1 MYNLIY
7 SPLADEDLTA
17 IYNYIATDSPAR
29 ASAYMD
35 KMEQSI
41 LKLRDFPNMGAEG
54 RYPELINLG
63 VKVLPFDDYL
73 IFYTVNA
80 AAEQVRIVRV
90 LHGSVNYRR
99 LLKNFDTTDNVVF
112 DNYNI

>member
-7 SPLADEDLTA
+7 SLLADEDLTA
-17 IYNYIATDSPAR
+17 IYNYIAADSPAR
-29 ASAYMD
+29 ASAYMG

-41 LKLRDFPNMGAEG
+41 LKLCDFPNIGTEG
-54 RYPELINLG
+54 RYPELVNLG

-80 AAEQVRIVRV
+80 DAEQVRIVRV

-99 LLKNFDTTDNVVF
+99 LFR
-112 DNYNI
+112 NINTNDHI

>member
-17 IYNYIATDSPAR
+17 IYNYIAADSPTR
-29 ASAYMD
+29 ASAYMG
-35 KMEQSI
+35 KMEQYI

-54 RYPELINLG
+54 RYPELVNLG
-63 VKVLPFDDYL
+63 VKVLIFDDYL

-80 AAEQVRIVRV
+80 TAEQVRIVRA

-99 LLKNFDTTDNVVF
+99 LFKNFDTNDN
-112 DNYNI
+112 I

>member
-1 MYNLIY
+1 MG
-7 SPLADEDLTA
+7 
-17 IYNYIATDSPAR
+17 
-29 ASAYMD
+29 

-54 RYPELINLG
+54 RYPELVNLG

-73 IFYTVNA
+73 IFYAVNV

-99 LLKNFDTTDNVVF
+99 LFKSININDNT
-112 DNYNI
+112 

>member
-1 MYNLIY
+1 MYNIIY

-17 IYNYIATDSPAR
+17 IYNYIAADSPVR
-29 ASAYMD
+29 ASAYMG
-35 KMEQSI
+35 KMEQTV

-54 RYPELINLG
+54 RYPELLNLG
-63 VKVLPFDDYL
+63 IKVLPFDDYL

-80 AAEQVRIVRV
+80 AVEQVRIVRV

-99 LLKNFDTTDNVVF
+99 LFKNTDVN
-112 DNYNI
+112 DNT

>member
-17 IYNYIATDSPAR
+17 IYNYIAADSPAR
-29 ASAYMD
+29 ASAYMG

-41 LKLRDFPNMGAEG
+41 LKLRDFPNMGVEG
-54 RYPELINLG
+54 RYPELVNLG

-73 IFYTVNA
+73 IFYTVNV

-99 LLKNFDTTDNVVF
+99 LFKNFGANDN
-112 DNYNI
+112 I